1 VSGSVSV
8 SAVITAYRRADVVE
22 RAIASALSQDH
33 PVLEVIVVDDA
44 SGDDTAD
51 AVLSVRDPRVRLLRL
66 PENVGPAGAMNAGI
80 AAARG
85 QLVALLDSDDR
96 WLPHKLSRQVAAW
109 QAHPSRD
116 TLLVASRVLDVADGQ
131 VVGSRPEAVIDAG
144 EDVADY
150 LFVRDGLLQTS
161 TMLLPRAL
169 ASRVGFDAAT
179 RRHSDPGFVLR
190 LADAGASFLQLENPL
205 TCWCGVRGV
214 ARVSETASLD
224 QSLAWLERYAA
235 WMSPRARVAFRYRN
249 HIRILRR
256 RAPVAAAWLTLRAAL
271 AGVLG
276 RREIARAWRWVR
288 G

>member
-1 VSGSVSV
+1 VIAAVSV
-8 SAVITAYRRADVVE
+8 SAIITAYRRAGVV
-22 RAIASALSQDH
+22 RAAIASALAQDH
-33 PVLEVIVVDDA
+33 PVIEVIVVDDA
-44 SGDDTAD
+44 SGDDTAE
-51 AVLSVRDPRVRLLRL
+51 AVLAVGDPRVQLLSL
-66 PENVGPAGAMNAGI
+66 PANIGPAGAMNAGI

-85 QLVALLDSDDR
+85 ELVALLDSDDQ

-109 QAHPSRD
+109 QAHPGREA
-116 TLLVASRVLDVADGQ
+116 LLVASRVLDVRDGR
-131 VVGSRPEAVIDAG
+131 VVGTRPEVPIEVG

-161 TMLLPRAL
+161 TMLLPRTL

-190 LADAGASFLQLENPL
+190 LARAGASVLQLEEPL
-205 TCWCGVRGV
+205 ACWCSVSGA
-214 ARVSETASLD
+214 ARVSSTRSLD
-224 QSLAWLERYAA
+224 ESMAWLRRYGA

-256 RAPVAAAWLTLRAAL
+256 DAPVAAAWLTLRAAL
-271 AGVLG
+271 AGILG
-276 RREIARAWRWVR
+276 RREALRAWRRVR

>member
-1 VSGSVSV
+1 MTGAVSV
-8 SAVITAYRRADVVE
+8 SAIITAYRRAGVV
-22 RAIASALSQDH
+22 RAAIASALAQDH

-44 SGDDTAD
+44 SGDDTAE
-51 AVLSVRDPRVRLLRL
+51 AVLAVGDPRVRLLSL
-66 PENVGPAGAMNAGI
+66 PANVGPAGAMNAGI

-85 QLVALLDSDDR
+85 ELVALLDSDDQ

-109 QAHPSRD
+109 QAHPGREA
-116 TLLVASRVLDVADGQ
+116 LLVASRVLDVRDGR
-131 VVGSRPEAVIDAG
+131 VVGTRPEAPIEVG

-161 TMLLPRAL
+161 TMLLPRTL

-190 LADAGASFLQLENPL
+190 LARAGASVLQLEEPL
-205 TCWCGVRGV
+205 ACWCSVSGA
-214 ARVSETASLD
+214 ARVSSTRSLD
-224 QSLAWLERYAA
+224 ESMAWLRRYGA

-256 RAPVAAAWLTLRAAL
+256 DAPVAAAWLTLRAAL
-271 AGVLG
+271 AGILG
-276 RREIARAWRWVR
+276 RREALRAWRRVR
-288 G
+288 A

>member
-1 VSGSVSV
+1 MSV
-8 SAVITAYRRADVVE
+8 SAVITAYRRADVV
-22 RAIASALSQDH
+22 RYAIASALAQDH

-44 SGDDTAD
+44 SGDDTVD
-51 AVLSVRDPRVRLLRL
+51 AVLSVRDPRVRLVRL
-66 PENVGPAGAMNAGI
+66 PENVGPSGAMNAGI

-85 QLVALLDSDDR
+85 RLVALLDSDDR

-109 QAHPSRD
+109 QAHPLRD
-116 TLLVASRVLDVADGQ
+116 RLLVASRVLDVADGQ
-131 VVGSRPEAVIDAG
+131 VVGVRPQAIIAAG

-169 ASRVGFDAAT
+169 ASRIGFDAAT

-190 LADAGASFLQLENPL
+190 LASAGACFLQLEEPL
-205 TCWCGVRGV
+205 TCWCDVRGV
-214 ARVSETASLD
+214 ARVSEAASLD
-224 QSLAWLERYAA
+224 QSLAWLRRYAR

-256 RAPVAAAWLTLRAAL
+256 RAPLAAVWLTLRAAL

-276 RREIARAWRWVR
+276 RREVARAWRRVR